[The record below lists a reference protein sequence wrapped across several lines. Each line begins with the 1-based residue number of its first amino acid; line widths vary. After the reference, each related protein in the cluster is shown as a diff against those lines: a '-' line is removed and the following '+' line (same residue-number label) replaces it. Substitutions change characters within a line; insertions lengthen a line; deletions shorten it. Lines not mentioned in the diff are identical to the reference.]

1 VAEDGR
7 QNARPEAFLKTG
19 LAGREGLQRVRRRG
33 APRERRPEL
42 GEVVDVGAALRR
54 RALSALRDKGG
65 ELGAPARREGAVD
78 RAHRGKSTP
87 PDGEL
92 LQATLGRQY
101 SPPAR
106 FAAQGRR
113 MRYRPLS
120 GIKLTDMVLKSWT
133 IVILIF
139 LYLPILLLVIYSF
152 NNSKLNIVWEGFTFK
167 WYQQLWGE
175 IVAHLGD
182 ERRSPLVESLNNS
195 LIIAG
200 FTTIF
205 SVILGTAGAWL
216 LYRFRYPAL
225 RSISTLIFLPMIIPE
240 IIMGI
245 SLLIFFKT
253 IDLELGFT
261 TVIIS
266 HVTFCFPFV
275 LIAVQARLAGVDP
288 ALEEAAMDLGATPLK
303 AFFLIMVPYL
313 LPAIIS
319 GALMSFTLSLDELIV
334 TYFTR
339 GPKSETLPI
348 KVFGMAKVGLNP
360 ILNTISTVFIV
371 LTAMLVVTAE
381 SLKKVNR

>member
-1 VAEDGR
+1 
-7 QNARPEAFLKTG
+7 
-19 LAGREGLQRVRRRG
+19 
-33 APRERRPEL
+33 
-42 GEVVDVGAALRR
+42 
-54 RALSALRDKGG
+54 
-65 ELGAPARREGAVD
+65 
-78 RAHRGKSTP
+78 
-87 PDGEL
+87 
-92 LQATLGRQY
+92 
-101 SPPAR
+101 
-106 FAAQGRR
+106 

-175 IVAHLGD
+175 IVAHLSD

-200 FTTIF
+200 FTTVF

>member
-1 VAEDGR
+1 
-7 QNARPEAFLKTG
+7 
-19 LAGREGLQRVRRRG
+19 
-33 APRERRPEL
+33 
-42 GEVVDVGAALRR
+42 
-54 RALSALRDKGG
+54 
-65 ELGAPARREGAVD
+65 
-78 RAHRGKSTP
+78 
-87 PDGEL
+87 
-92 LQATLGRQY
+92 
-101 SPPAR
+101 
-106 FAAQGRR
+106 

-167 WYQQLWGE
+167 WYEQLWGE
-175 IVAHLGD
+175 IVAHMSD

-205 SVILGTAGAWL
+205 SVMLGTAGAWL

>member
-1 VAEDGR
+1 M
-7 QNARPEAFLKTG
+7 
-19 LAGREGLQRVRRRG
+19 
-33 APRERRPEL
+33 PR
-42 GEVVDVGAALRR
+42 
-54 RALSALRDKGG
+54 
-65 ELGAPARREGAVD
+65 
-78 RAHRGKSTP
+78 
-87 PDGEL
+87 
-92 LQATLGRQY
+92 
-101 SPPAR
+101 
-106 FAAQGRR
+106 
-113 MRYRPLS
+113 
-120 GIKLTDMVLKSWT
+120 IKLSDVLLKGWT
-133 IVILIF
+133 GFIIVF
-139 LYLPILLLVIYSF
+139 LYLPILLLIIYSF

-167 WYQQLWGE
+167 WYSQLAHE
-175 IVAHLGD
+175 VSAHLSD
-182 ERRSPLVESLNNS
+182 ERRSPLVESFNNS

-200 FTTIF
+200 FTTVL
-205 SVILGTAGAWL
+205 SVALGTAGAWL
-216 LYRFRYPAL
+216 LYRYRFPAL
-225 RSISTLIFLPMIIPE
+225 RSISTLIFIPMIIPE

-253 IDLELGFT
+253 MSFELGFT

-288 ALEEAAMDLGATPLK
+288 ALEEAAMDLGATPMK

-348 KVFGMAKVGLNP
+348 KIFGMAKVGLNP

-371 LTAMLVVTAE
+371 LTAMLVVASE

>member
-1 VAEDGR
+1 
-7 QNARPEAFLKTG
+7 
-19 LAGREGLQRVRRRG
+19 
-33 APRERRPEL
+33 
-42 GEVVDVGAALRR
+42 
-54 RALSALRDKGG
+54 
-65 ELGAPARREGAVD
+65 
-78 RAHRGKSTP
+78 
-87 PDGEL
+87 
-92 LQATLGRQY
+92 
-101 SPPAR
+101 
-106 FAAQGRR
+106 

-139 LYLPILLLVIYSF
+139 LYLPILLLIIYSF

>member
-1 VAEDGR
+1 
-7 QNARPEAFLKTG
+7 
-19 LAGREGLQRVRRRG
+19 
-33 APRERRPEL
+33 
-42 GEVVDVGAALRR
+42 
-54 RALSALRDKGG
+54 
-65 ELGAPARREGAVD
+65 
-78 RAHRGKSTP
+78 
-87 PDGEL
+87 
-92 LQATLGRQY
+92 
-101 SPPAR
+101 
-106 FAAQGRR
+106 
-113 MRYRPLS
+113 MRYRLPS

-133 IVILIF
+133 VLVMLF

-152 NNSKLNIVWEGFTFK
+152 NDSKLNIVWEGFTFK
-167 WYQQLWGE
+167 WYRQLWGE
-175 IVAHLGD
+175 VVMHLSD

-216 LYRFRYPAL
+216 LYRFKYPAL

-253 IDLELGFT
+253 IEFELGFT

-288 ALEEAAMDLGATPLK
+288 SLEEAAMDLGATPLK
-303 AFFLIMVPYL
+303 AFFLVMVPYL

-319 GALMSFTLSLDELIV
+319 GALMAFTLSLDELIV

-371 LTAMLVVTAE
+371 FTAMLVVSAE
-381 SLKKVNR
+381 SLKKMNK

>member
-1 VAEDGR
+1 
-7 QNARPEAFLKTG
+7 
-19 LAGREGLQRVRRRG
+19 
-33 APRERRPEL
+33 
-42 GEVVDVGAALRR
+42 
-54 RALSALRDKGG
+54 
-65 ELGAPARREGAVD
+65 
-78 RAHRGKSTP
+78 
-87 PDGEL
+87 
-92 LQATLGRQY
+92 
-101 SPPAR
+101 
-106 FAAQGRR
+106 

-195 LIIAG
+195 LIIAA

-205 SVILGTAGAWL
+205 SVMLGTAGAWL

>member
-1 VAEDGR
+1 
-7 QNARPEAFLKTG
+7 
-19 LAGREGLQRVRRRG
+19 
-33 APRERRPEL
+33 
-42 GEVVDVGAALRR
+42 
-54 RALSALRDKGG
+54 
-65 ELGAPARREGAVD
+65 
-78 RAHRGKSTP
+78 
-87 PDGEL
+87 
-92 LQATLGRQY
+92 
-101 SPPAR
+101 
-106 FAAQGRR
+106 

-253 IDLELGFT
+253 VDLDLGFA
-261 TVIIS
+261 TVIIA

-275 LIAVQARLAGVDP
+275 LIAVQARLAGLDP
-288 ALEEAAMDLGATPLK
+288 SLEEAAMDLGATPLK
-303 AFFLIMVPYL
+303 AFFHVMVPYL
-313 LPAIIS
+313 LPAIVS
-319 GALMSFTLSLDELIV
+319 GALMAFTLSMDEMIV

-339 GPKSETLPI
+339 GPTSETLPI
-348 KVFGMAKVGLNP
+348 KVYGMAKVGLNP
-360 ILNTISTVFIV
+360 ILNTISTVFILGTALLV
-371 LTAMLVVTAE
+371 LCAEWLKAAGKSTAE
-381 SLKKVNR
+381 QR

>member
-1 VAEDGR
+1 
-7 QNARPEAFLKTG
+7 
-19 LAGREGLQRVRRRG
+19 
-33 APRERRPEL
+33 
-42 GEVVDVGAALRR
+42 
-54 RALSALRDKGG
+54 
-65 ELGAPARREGAVD
+65 
-78 RAHRGKSTP
+78 
-87 PDGEL
+87 
-92 LQATLGRQY
+92 
-101 SPPAR
+101 
-106 FAAQGRR
+106 

-175 IVAHLGD
+175 IVAHLSD

-195 LIIAG
+195 LIIAA
-200 FTTIF
+200 FTTVF

>member
-1 VAEDGR
+1 
-7 QNARPEAFLKTG
+7 
-19 LAGREGLQRVRRRG
+19 
-33 APRERRPEL
+33 
-42 GEVVDVGAALRR
+42 
-54 RALSALRDKGG
+54 
-65 ELGAPARREGAVD
+65 
-78 RAHRGKSTP
+78 
-87 PDGEL
+87 
-92 LQATLGRQY
+92 
-101 SPPAR
+101 
-106 FAAQGRR
+106 

-195 LIIAG
+195 LIIAA